1 MVATNNK
8 RSAVQDSVTDPT
20 AVPTDE
26 WGGEQVETLGGME
39 VVEKST
45 LLGVTHKITGYKFTY
60 NENRQISYVYC
71 EFETSPGGPRKFY
84 NDSSSTGV
92 RFQMEEFHT
101 AKHPGEKFELETWY
115 DTALLVRD
123 GLRISE
129 FPAKDNRGK
138 DVTGRAFYLTL
149 QNTGRQ

>member
-8 RSAVQDSVTDPT
+8 KTTTDLTDPT
-20 AVPTDE
+20 AAWGDE
-26 WGGEQVETLGGME
+26 LVETLGGME
-39 VVEKST
+39 VVDKPV

-60 NENRQISYVYC
+60 NETRQISYVWC
-71 EFETSPGGPRKFY
+71 EFETTPGGDKKVY
-84 NDSSSTGV
+84 NDSSAQGI
-92 RFQMEEFHT
+92 RFQMEEFHEK
-101 AKHPGEKFELETWY
+101 KHPGEPFELDKWY
-115 DTALLVRD
+115 DTALLAPQ
-123 GLRISE
+123 GLRYSE